1 MKYIIAIFFT
11 AINCIASTNSVV
23 VFSKETA
30 DGGKLKVEFRSLPFE
45 LIKTT
50 NTNIINITFHIP
62 KKITPSTKW
71 EHIYTIVTT
80 NGAGEHRLA
89 YSTML
94 KVRDGAEKKIK
105 IIDAQS
111 EGRTAV
117 FLYKDPTGISNQC
130 LFAHL
135 TGKIPLATNSQAAH
149 GGASMRGYMP
159 SKEKLVRSEHERA
172 LQDADPFVGEYLIW
186 APSQSEHCELKSA
199 RITGSRANSNLVVEV
214 TYTLGKFQKCQTN
227 CFVNDKWIVSESQF
241 IPLSESK

>member
-11 AINCIASTNSVV
+11 AINCIANTNSVV

-45 LIKTT
+45 VIRTT
-50 NTNIINITFHIP
+50 NANAINITSHIP

-80 NGAGEHRLA
+80 DGTGEHQLP
-89 YSTML
+89 YGTML
-94 KVRDGAEKKIK
+94 KARDGATETIK

-117 FLYKDPTGISNQC
+117 FLYKYPTGISNQC

-135 TGKIPLATNSQAAH
+135 TGKISLATNSQVAF
-149 GGASMRGYMP
+149 GMASVGHIP
-159 SKEKLVRSEHERA
+159 SKEERVRLERERA
-172 LQDADPFVGEYLIW
+172 LQDADPFVGEFLIW
-186 APSQSEHCELKSA
+186 APSQSEHSELKSA

-214 TYTLGKFQKCQTN
+214 TYALGKFQKCQTN